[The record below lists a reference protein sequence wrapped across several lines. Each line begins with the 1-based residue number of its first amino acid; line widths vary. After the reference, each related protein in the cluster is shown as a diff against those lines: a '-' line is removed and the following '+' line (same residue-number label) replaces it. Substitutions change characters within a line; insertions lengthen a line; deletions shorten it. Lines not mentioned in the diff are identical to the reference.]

1 MVKASLR
8 EPSPLPQ
15 TDDFLKAGLKRAADR
30 TQETIRVCLQPEDG
44 PVGEAMVYA
53 TEGGK
58 ALRAFLVL
66 ESAKVHGIEER
77 LALPAATAI
86 ECIHAYSLVHDDMPI
101 MDDDDIR
108 RGRLT
113 VHKQWDDA
121 TAMLV
126 GDALQS
132 LAFDVIGHGNLP
144 HRNRLALSVT
154 LARAAGV
161 KGMVGGQALD
171 IAAETAA
178 VPLTLD
184 EIIALQS
191 KKTGALIEW
200 AAEAGP
206 RMADADIL
214 PMQLYGKALGLAF
227 QIADDILDET
237 GDEKVAG
244 KRLYKD
250 PRAGKATFVSV
261 LGLEGAR
268 SRAQA
273 LVNQALDALGHY
285 GAEADAL
292 RAAARFVIERRY

>member
-1 MVKASLR
+1 M
-8 EPSPLPQ
+8 PQ
-15 TDDFLKAGLKRAADR
+15 TDDLLKAGLKRAAER
-30 TQETIRVCLQPEDG
+30 THETIRACIQPGDG
-44 PVGEAMVYA
+44 AVGEAMVYA

-66 ESAKVHGIEER
+66 EGAKVHGIEER
-77 LALPAATAI
+77 LAVPAATAI

-101 MDDDDIR
+101 MDDDDLR
-108 RGRLT
+108 RGRPT
-113 VHKQWDDA
+113 VHKKWDDA

-132 LAFDVIGHGNLP
+132 LAFDVIGHGDLP
-144 HRNRLALSVT
+144 HKNRLALSVT

-161 KGMVGGQALD
+161 QGMVGGQALD
-171 IAAETAA
+171 ISAETAEA
-178 VPLTLD
+178 PLTLD

-206 RMADADIL
+206 RMADADVG
-214 PMQLYGKALGLAF
+214 PMRRYGQALGLAF

-237 GDEKVAG
+237 GDEAAAG
-244 KRLYKD
+244 KRLHKD
-250 PRAGKATFVSV
+250 ADAGKATFLSL
-261 LGLEGAR
+261 LGLEGAKA
-268 SRAQA
+268 RAED

-292 RAAARFVIERRY
+292 RAAARFVIERRH

>member
-1 MVKASLR
+1 M
-8 EPSPLPQ
+8 
-15 TDDFLKAGLKRAADR
+15 KRAADR
-30 TQETIRVCLQPEDG
+30 TQDTIKASIATGDG

-66 ESAKVHGIEER
+66 EGAKVHGIDER
-77 LALPAATAI
+77 LAVPAATAI

-101 MDDDDIR
+101 MDDDDLR
-108 RGRLT
+108 RGRPT
-113 VHKQWDDA
+113 VHKVWDDA

-132 LAFDVIGHGNLP
+132 LAFDCIGHGDLP
-144 HRNRLALSVT
+144 AKNKLALSVL

-161 KGMVGGQALD
+161 QGMVGGQALD
-171 IAAETAA
+171 IAAETAEA
-178 VPLTLD
+178 PLTLD
-184 EIIALQS
+184 EIILLQS

-206 RMADADIL
+206 RMADADIG
-214 PMQLYGKALGLAF
+214 PMRRYGQALGLAF

-237 GDEKVAG
+237 GDEAAAG

-250 PRAGKATFVSV
+250 ADAGKATFVSL
-261 LGLEGAR
+261 LGLEGAKA
-268 SRAQA
+268 RAED

-292 RAAARFVIERRY
+292 RAAARFVIERRH

>member
-1 MVKASLR
+1 M
-8 EPSPLPQ
+8 PQ
-15 TDDFLKAGLKRAADR
+15 TDDLLKAGLKRAAER
-30 TQETIRVCLQPEDG
+30 TQETIRACIQPGDG
-44 PVGEAMVYA
+44 SVGEAMVYA

-66 ESAKVHGIEER
+66 EGAKVHGIEEA
-77 LALPAATAI
+77 LAVPAATAI

-101 MDDDDIR
+101 MDDDDLR
-108 RGRLT
+108 RGRPT
-113 VHKQWDDA
+113 VHKKWDDA

-132 LAFDVIGHGNLP
+132 LAFDVIGHGDLP
-144 HRNRLALSVT
+144 AKNRLALSVT

-161 KGMVGGQALD
+161 QGMVGGQALD

-178 VPLTLD
+178 TPLTLA

-206 RMADADIL
+206 RMADADVG
-214 PMQLYGKALGLAF
+214 PMRRYGQALGLAF

-237 GDEKVAG
+237 GDEAAAG
-244 KRLYKD
+244 KRLHKD
-250 PRAGKATFVSV
+250 ADAGKATFLSL
-261 LGLEGAR
+261 LGLEGAKA
-268 SRAQA
+268 RAED

-292 RAAARFVIERRY
+292 RAAARFVIERRH